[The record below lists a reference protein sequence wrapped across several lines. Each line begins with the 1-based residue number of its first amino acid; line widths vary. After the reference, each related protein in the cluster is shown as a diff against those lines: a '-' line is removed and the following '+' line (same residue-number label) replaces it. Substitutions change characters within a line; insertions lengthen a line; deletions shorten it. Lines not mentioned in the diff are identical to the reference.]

1 MKRILFPTDFSNTSA
16 NALAYAAD
24 LATSLQA
31 ELTVLHVYYPNLSG
45 ISNTGEYVVVMDQ
58 GEDTAKKQLD
68 FFVEE
73 ALHGEGNV
81 LASVQLKKELI
92 IGFPAEEISVYAE
105 KVGTDMIVMGTR
117 KEHGLA
123 DKFFGSV
130 TTSTLAMAKCPV
142 WVVPAGAIYKGIHN
156 ILYASNQHDNELS
169 GLNQCIALAKNNNA
183 VLHYVHINENLNQG
197 YRIQDRLFETIS
209 RDEEPEIPFIMTTI
223 NSSSVEGGL
232 ENYVEENDIDLLV
245 MISAP
250 KTLLE
255 RILFQSNTRKMA
267 FRTKVPLLVLRK

>member
-16 NALAYAAD
+16 NALLYAAD
-24 LATSLQA
+24 LATSLEA

-73 ALHGEGNV
+73 AFEGGGNV
-81 LASVQLKKELI
+81 LSTVKLKKELI
-92 IGFPAEEISVYAE
+92 IGFPAEEIAVFAE
-105 KVGTDMIVMGTR
+105 KAASDLIVMGTR
-117 KEHGLA
+117 KEHSLA
-123 DKFFGSV
+123 DQFFGSV
-130 TTSTLAMAKCPV
+130 TTATLAMAKCPV
-142 WVVPAGAIYKGIHN
+142 WVVPAEATYKGMHN

-169 GLNQCIALAKNNNA
+169 GLNQCIDLAKANNA
-183 VLHYVHINENLNQG
+183 LLHYVHINESLNKG
-197 YRIQDRLFETIS
+197 YQIQDRLFEKI
-209 RDEEPEIPFIMTTI
+209 RQEEEPAISFIMTTI
-223 NSSSVEGGL
+223 NAATVESGL

-250 KTLLE
+250 KKLLE

-267 FRTKVPLLVLRK
+267 FRTKVPMLVFRK